1 MRGHPGSDRNGHLRD
16 SPVKILLHICC
27 APCGI
32 YPVETLRSASL
43 EVMGFFYRS
52 NIHPY
57 TECIRRQ
64 ETLSRYADAIGLR
77 VIYQKEYDMEGF
89 LRQVVFRESQRC
101 TYCYHDRLTATART
115 AKKGKFDLFTTT
127 LLYSKFQNH
136 EQIRDI
142 GQSIAETVGIPFYYQ
157 DFREGWKSGIE
168 QSRALNLYRQQY
180 CGCIYSEK
188 ERFNRKSRQN
198 VS

>member
-1 MRGHPGSDRNGHLRD
+1 
-16 SPVKILLHICC
+16 
-27 APCGI
+27 
-32 YPVETLRSASL
+32 
-43 EVMGFFYRS
+43 
-52 NIHPY
+52 
-57 TECIRRQ
+57 
-64 ETLSRYADAIGLR
+64 

-101 TYCYHDRLTATART
+101 AYCYHDRLTAAART

-142 GQSIAETVGIPFYYQ
+142 GQSIAKTVGIPFYYQ

-168 QSRALNLYRQQY
+168 KSKALNLYRQQY

-188 ERFNRKSRQN
+188 ERFYRKSKQN